1 MQKHMIHINS
11 FRRLPAMPESGRAP
25 DKGYLSIFITIRKII
40 SNWKQKPL
48 QCPSLDSR
56 SNIEMSAVKAE
67 QLFQP
72 LKLGEKVREIRLRNK
87 WTLDEAASRTGLAK
101 STLSKIENE
110 QVSPTFEVVQ
120 KLAAGLGIDV
130 PQLFVSTTESLISG
144 RRAFTR
150 KGQGRIHP
158 TATYEHELL
167 ATELTNKKMVP
178 FKTTVHARSF
188 DDFPDWVRHSG
199 EEFLLVL
206 SGAIRFFSE
215 FYEPIRLQQGDS
227 IYYDAGMGHLCVSD
241 SEQDAQILW
250 VCTPSEDLSL

>member
-1 MQKHMIHINS
+1 MIL
-11 FRRLPAMPESGRAP
+11 LPMCAM
-25 DKGYLSIFITIRKII
+25 
-40 SNWKQKPL
+40 
-48 QCPSLDSR
+48 
-56 SNIEMSAVKAE
+56 KAE
-67 QLFQP
+67 QVFEP

-87 WTLDEAASRTGLAK
+87 WTLDEAARRSSLAK

-110 QVSPTFEVVQ
+110 QVSPSFDVVQ

-130 PQLFVSTTESLISG
+130 PQLFVSTPESLISG

-150 KGQGRIHP
+150 NGQGRAHP

-167 ATELTNKKMVP
+167 AAELTNKKMVP

-188 DDFPDWVRHSG
+188 DDFSDWVRHSG

-206 SGAIRFFSE
+206 SGTIRFFSE
-215 FYEPIRLQQGDS
+215 FYEPVSLEQGDS
-227 IYYDAGMGHLCVSD
+227 IYYDAGMGHLCVSE